1 MPSMIPEHVDRQ
13 AILSLLEAAHCLTAE
28 TDTLAGRIADLVGLP
43 RDSDTITDAIWNAP
57 DAGSAMMFLEGEIST
72 PNGVDP

>member
-1 MPSMIPEHVDRQ
+1 MSTLIPKTVDRQ

-28 TDTLAGRIADLVGLP
+28 TDTLAGRIADLLGLP
-43 RDSDTITDAIWNAP
+43 RDSDTITDAIWNAS

-72 PNGVDP
+72 PTGIAP